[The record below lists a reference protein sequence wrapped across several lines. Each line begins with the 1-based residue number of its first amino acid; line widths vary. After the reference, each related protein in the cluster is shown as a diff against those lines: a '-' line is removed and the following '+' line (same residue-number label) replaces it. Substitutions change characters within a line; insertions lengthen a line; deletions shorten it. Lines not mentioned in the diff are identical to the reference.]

1 MSYYQKI
8 IRLMELRVAVHL
20 DTILKLMDGRVAV
33 LYEYLDKNIKL
44 EKDQIPLILN
54 KLKEKLD
61 IYEKEFKID
70 EDDILEKNLNFLQN
84 TLNLTS
90 TQVNIIRMGAVVLN
104 YNSYILD
111 QMTSS
116 YKSELEIYTFFS
128 RILNESIEKI
138 KEAFELK
145 NSFRYMVKLYGGSSY
160 RANIIDTKD
169 DFLKYLLVENGIYK
183 FIKYYTYELSSS
195 NLKFSDFD
203 HIKQDLAV
211 LIPYLKY
218 SIENELKGV
227 NILFY
232 GKPGVGKSEICS
244 LIANKCNVLGL
255 GIKSY
260 FDDYNIVYSMARISS
275 IDFISNFVSKD
286 TIFIYDEAE
295 DIFNLNSNDKQ
306 DNKAFVN
313 YALENNKRVVIYI
326 TNDVGCIDEAILR
339 RFDFIMEF
347 KDIPKNQKLK
357 IIDKYSKN
365 LVDDKTKE
373 LFSSSP
379 DLQPATI
386 AKVSKVIETL
396 NLKDASNE
404 FKLLTNN
411 TLNAFGYG
419 GMEFKKEIKYTPKE
433 YDISL
438 LNSDYD
444 LENLANKVKND
455 VRICLYGPSGSGK
468 SAYAFYLADRLKKEL
483 IIKTGSDLLS
493 PYIGENE
500 KNIKNAFLLAKQKD
514 AILLIDEIEGFLF
527 SRNRATKSWELT
539 MANEFLTSMQSFD
552 GIFISTSNLFEL
564 IDSAVLRRFDF
575 MVELRPLNF
584 IQAKDI
590 FQNRCENLGFKP
602 SEELLNSFLE
612 LSNITIGDFESVKR
626 SMKFLDVN
634 SADEYFDL
642 LKQRCLLKI
651 KANFQNV

>member
-1 MSYYQKI
+1 MSYYEKI

-54 KLKEKLD
+54 KLKEKLE

-84 TLNLTS
+84 TLSLTN

-111 QMTSS
+111 QITSS
-116 YKSELEIYTFFS
+116 YKSELEIYTFIS
-128 RILNESIEKI
+128 RILNEPIEKI

-145 NSFRYMVKLYGGSSY
+145 NSFRYMVELCGGSRY

-218 SIENELKGV
+218 SIKNELKGV

-244 LIANKCNVLGL
+244 LIANRCNVLGL

-260 FDDYNIVYSMARISS
+260 FDDYDIVNSMARIAS
-275 IDFISNFVSKD
+275 IDFISNFVSKE

-295 DIFNLNSNDKQ
+295 DIFNLNSSDKQ

-326 TNDVGCIDEAILR
+326 TNDVRCIDEAILR

-357 IIDKYSKN
+357 IINKYSKN
-365 LVDDKTKE
+365 MVDDKTKE

-404 FKLLTNN
+404 FKLLANN

-444 LENLANKVKND
+444 LE
-455 VRICLYGPSGSGK
+455 
-468 SAYAFYLADRLKKEL
+468 
-483 IIKTGSDLLS
+483 T
-493 PYIGENE
+493 
-500 KNIKNAFLLAKQKD
+500 
-514 AILLIDEIEGFLF
+514 
-527 SRNRATKSWELT
+527 
-539 MANEFLTSMQSFD
+539 
-552 GIFISTSNLFEL
+552 
-564 IDSAVLRRFDF
+564 
-575 MVELRPLNF
+575 
-584 IQAKDI
+584 
-590 FQNRCENLGFKP
+590 
-602 SEELLNSFLE
+602 
-612 LSNITIGDFESVKR
+612 
-626 SMKFLDVN
+626 
-634 SADEYFDL
+634 
-642 LKQRCLLKI
+642 
-651 KANFQNV
+651 